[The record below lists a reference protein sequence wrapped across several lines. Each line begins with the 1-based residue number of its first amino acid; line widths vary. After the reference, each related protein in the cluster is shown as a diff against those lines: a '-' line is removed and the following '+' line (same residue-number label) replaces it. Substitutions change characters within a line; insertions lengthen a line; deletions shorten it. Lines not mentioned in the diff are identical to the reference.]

1 MLDTEMLMSKPVPNL
16 KSNLILQA
24 NRRWALE
31 KKENKSWIHVPP
43 PGDTD
48 FHVSKCFQPHSS
60 NILPQIRFYTDYKCI
75 ASESCQY

>member
-1 MLDTEMLMSKPVPNL
+1 MLDTGMLMSKPVPNL

-43 PGDTD
+43 PGDTLTFMSVNASNPIAVIF
-48 FHVSKCFQPHSS
+48 FHKYGS
-60 NILPQIRFYTDYKCI
+60 IQII
-75 ASESCQY
+75 NA